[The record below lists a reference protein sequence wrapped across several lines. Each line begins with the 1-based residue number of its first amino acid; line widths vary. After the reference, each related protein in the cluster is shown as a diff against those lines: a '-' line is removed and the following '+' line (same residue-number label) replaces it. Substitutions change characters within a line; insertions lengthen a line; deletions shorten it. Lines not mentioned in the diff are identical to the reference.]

1 MGLIPAS
8 RVDLHVKL
16 SYEGS
21 PVPLPEYISSSK
33 GSKITS
39 LDMLTNLPNYI
50 INSVSSTNLSI
61 EVIKELLKLSYY
73 TPKGVPKY
81 SPQTLRFALQLRYTS
96 HAAYKF
102 LNQYITLP
110 SERLLR
116 DLKSK
121 SLDSEKT
128 LSKLRDEG
136 LIANDVVLLLDEMH
150 LQQQVQYNGRD
161 IMIIGCDHELLM
173 YKSII
178 CFMVVSIKKIIPYM
192 YIESHTSR

>member
-1 MGLIPAS
+1 MFI
-8 RVDLHVKL
+8 
-16 SYEGS
+16 
-21 PVPLPEYISSSK
+21 
-33 GSKITS
+33 
-39 LDMLTNLPNYI
+39 NLPNYI
-50 INSVSSTNLSI
+50 RNSVSNTNLSI
-61 EVIKELLKLSYY
+61 EVINKELLELSYY

-121 SLDSEKT
+121 SLDNGKT
-128 LSKLRDEG
+128 LSKLRDEC
-136 LIANDVVLLLDEMH
+136 LITNDVVLLLDEMH

-161 IMIIGCDHELLM
+161 IIGCHHELLM

-178 CFMVVSIKKIIPYM
+178 CFMVVSITKSIPYM
-192 YIESHTSR
+192 YIESHTTR